1 MIDGVAQCGRTLISK
16 PDQPMHL
23 VDIHVVGP
31 PSVRFLAL
39 CAVVASLMGFGI
51 SARAADGARMAS
63 DHGCLNCHH
72 SEAQA
77 APTLKQLADHV
88 ARDGGDGPE
97 ALQHMLREMR
107 EHTGIHSHQMVSDES
122 ALAVLK
128 WLAQGAK

>member
-1 MIDGVAQCGRTLISK
+1 
-16 PDQPMHL
+16 MHL

-31 PSVRFLAL
+31 RSVRVMAL
-39 CAVVASLMGFGI
+39 CSAVASLMSFGI

-63 DHGCLNCHH
+63 DHGCLNCHY

-77 APTLKQLADHV
+77 APTLRQLADHM
-88 ARDGGDGPE
+88 AREGGDSPE

-107 EHTGIHSHQMVSDES
+107 EHTGICSHQMVSDES